1 MKKQNKYT
9 KICQELNA
17 MAKANAKSFTK
28 PYLGKMPGV
37 EKVLTFLEDFVDKL
51 TAPEK
56 VAAFFESEGIEG
68 GEILLMFTPFLF
80 NQADGVRLIK
90 EYGERK
96 KKH

>member
-9 KICQELNA
+9 KMCQGLNA
-17 MAKANAKSFTK
+17 MAKANAKSFCA
-28 PYLGKMPGV
+28 PYMGEMDGI
-37 EKVLTFLEDFVDKL
+37 EKVLEHMENFIDKL
-51 TAPEK
+51 TDPEK
-56 VAAFFESEGIEG
+56 VVAFFESQGIKC